1 MWYFVFVFR
10 CPSFTEWHGCA
21 VHVRLS
27 RASVPQASS
36 APTHHGGQ
44 SIIHGFV
51 CWRRSDW
58 QWWHRRHQSAVGND
72 TKQTQKTH
80 TPKLPCMCQLTG
92 FTEEII
98 DMRSISL
105 ACTPPPPANRS
116 NTVCGDDL
124 SVAHHFLWMHIL
136 DGLIYHLSTVAFSA
150 ISTERLSRVRMS
162 CNL

>member
-1 MWYFVFVFR
+1 MVAQCTSGYLERQCHKPV
-10 CPSFTEWHGCA
+10 
-21 VHVRLS
+21 L
-27 RASVPQASS
+27 
-36 APTHHGGQ
+36 
-44 SIIHGFV
+44 
-51 CWRRSDW
+51 
-58 QWWHRRHQSAVGND
+58 HRRITEANPSYMVSFVGGARTGSGD
-72 TKQTQKTH
+72 IDVTSLQLGMTPSKHKKH
-80 TPKLPCMCQLTG
+80 TPKLPCMCQLMQDSQ
-92 FTEEII
+92 EVI